1 METKTLLQCHSC
13 SNDKV
18 QVFHS
23 FDGTATVH
31 RLPKGDGSWSD
42 PIPGDPPAG
51 FSQDPIDSMSTSML
65 SLLAL
70 AILGGGRR
78 PDAESMAKA
87 MGGLRDAP
95 AAPTPEPVPAKPA
108 EPEEPKV
115 PAMPLRSLGIHICED
130 GGVVVTEWPEGAH
143 PLHVKFA
150 SRSAG
155 HAVGYALESLQ
166 KARQEQRN
174 ASRDAPPVRIVAV
187 DLAGGPDRTGFA
199 SR

>member
-31 RLPKGDGSWSD
+31 RLLQEDGSWGQLT
-42 PIPGDPPAG
+42 PGNPPAG
-51 FSQDPIDSMSTSML
+51 LSPEPIDSISTSML

-95 AAPTPEPVPAKPA
+95 AAPTPEPAKPA

-130 GGVVVTEWPEGAH
+130 GGVVVTEWPEGAQ
-143 PLHVKFA
+143 PLKVKFA

-174 ASRDAPPVRIVAV
+174 ANRDAPPVRVVAV